1 VTTIAEALSSA
12 NARTRFFT
20 TDQFPSA
27 ISMTSLQ
34 IPMPDGVKPPPRSQ
48 FVTEFAF
55 GDRVQID
62 GDNDLKGRV
71 TGFWWTAPEIHTIE
85 VTWLANGDV
94 KTAWFSS
101 WRLTRSP

>member
-1 VTTIAEALSSA
+1 MSYSATDEVYHYQPSSLIIS
-12 NARTRFFT
+12 RTN
-20 TDQFPSA
+20 
-27 ISMTSLQ
+27 L
-34 IPMPDGVKPPPRSQ
+34 PMPTGAKQPRSQ
-48 FVTEFAF
+48 FVSEFAF

-94 KTAWFSS
+94 KTAWFSG